1 MACGEGAVRGGRRE
15 HGPPSSSEKNRLKYT
30 SRLKSLLS
38 APLEER
44 EKPTGGCYSTVQN
57 KDKHQGRGVEGRGEV
72 G

>member
-15 HGPPSSSEKNRLKYT
+15 LGPPSSSEKNRLKYT

-44 EKPTGGCYSTVQN
+44 EKPTEAVIQLFKTRTNTREGEWRGG
-57 KDKHQGRGVEGRGEV
+57 GR
-72 G
+72 